1 MPRHY
6 GHDGRVRAD
15 IVQHLRCPVCHDPL
29 TASDRALRCPR
40 GHSFDLAR
48 QGYVDL
54 TAGRLTHDG
63 DTPDMVA
70 ARATLLAAGH
80 FRVLED
86 ALSHWRSPPL
96 ARAPEPARRRL
107 PSSLRSSVQTPP
119 APGLV
124 VDVGAGTAHHLARVL
139 DARPDS
145 LGLAVDVSKAALRR
159 AARAHPRLAAVR
171 ADAWRGLPVA
181 DGAAAAVL
189 NVFAPRSGAE
199 FRRILAADG
208 VLVVATPAAGH
219 LGELVTALDL
229 VRVDPDKPE
238 RLRAGLDPWFVPA
251 GVEHHTWRLHLTAEE
266 VRTVVAMGPSARHTD
281 ASQLDTIPMEV
292 TAAVDVSR
300 WLPRP

>member
-15 IVQHLRCPVCHDPL
+15 IVHHLRCPVCHDPL
-29 TASDRALRCPR
+29 STGERALRCGR

-48 QGYVDL
+48 QGYADL
-54 TAGRLTHDG
+54 TGGRRTHDG
-63 DTPDMVA
+63 DTAVMIA
-70 ARATLLAAGH
+70 ARASLLAAGH
-80 FRVLED
+80 FRVLEE
-86 ALSHWRSPPL
+86 ALVTAVGDPAPGP
-96 ARAPEPARRRL
+96 ARAKA
-107 PSSLRSSVQTPP
+107 SANNT

-124 VDVGAGTAHHLARVL
+124 VDVGAGTGHYLAAVL
-139 DARPDS
+139 DARPGD
-145 LGLAVDVSKAALRR
+145 LGLAIDVSKAALRR

-199 FRRILAADG
+199 FRRILSADG
-208 VLVVATPAAGH
+208 LLVVATPAAGH
-219 LGELVTALDL
+219 LAELVTTLGL

-238 RLRAGLDPWFVPA
+238 RLRAALEPWFVPA
-251 GVEHHTWRLHLTAEE
+251 GGERHTWRVRLSAEE
-266 VRTVVAMGPSARHTD
+266 VRTAVAMGPSARHTD

-300 WLPRP
+300 WHPRP